1 FTLFG
6 LLIEINPFIAVKGL
20 QYQAMN
26 TSLNGVHFGFQCSM
40 RRAWWYMFAL
50 PVLLMV
56 AIYIVLYIISL
67 VTIAVGGLVFSIVF
81 LCLLAIIGIGVING
95 ITYSKWMT

>member
-1 FTLFG
+1 EALMPELRKHFPAAFLGRVTVIPYLPLDETSRG
-6 LLIEINPFIAVKGL
+6 VIARLHLDRMAVKGL
-20 QYQAMN
+20 QYQAMM

-56 AIYIVLYIISL
+56 
-67 VTIAVGGLVFSIVF
+67 
-81 LCLLAIIGIGVING
+81 
-95 ITYSKWMT
+95 